1 MDFNSLMREGQRMQE
16 EMQRKEDALKS
27 KEYVNRAGRGIVE
40 VRMNGEYEVT
50 GVKLDDEFVKN
61 FTIDDREILEDS
73 LQLAI
78 NDVTAQVTDDK
89 DNMMGE
95 LAGSLNIPG
104 LR

>member
-1 MDFNSLMREGQRMQE
+1 
-16 EMQRKEDALKS
+16 
-27 KEYVNRAGRGIVE
+27 
-40 VRMNGEYEVT
+40 MNGEYEVT

>member
-1 MDFNSLMREGQRMQE
+1 MDFNSLMREAQRMQE

-27 KEYVNRAGRGIVE
+27 KEYVNSSGRGIVE
-40 VRMNGEYEVT
+40 VKMNGEYEVT

>member
-1 MDFNSLMREGQRMQE
+1 MDFNSLMREAQRMQE

-27 KEYVNRAGRGIVE
+27 KKYVNRAGRGIVE

-50 GVKLDDEFVKN
+50 GVKLDDEIVKN